1 MNSISN
7 TYTKIYSRS
16 EILEKFPDVFL
27 EILKQERAIYVGKVE
42 PSKDPIN
49 SNEHKEYFNYFSPLI
64 ICLIYLVGDLSD
76 QDEIGSIFYGSNAA
90 IHEDMG
96 IEILDLMMER
106 HPCIHDVNYYKESAY
121 SIVANYNSDWGS
133 LTHRTNN
140 TKFLRRFMEH
150 AGRY

>member
-16 EILEKFPDVFL
+16 EILEQFPDVFL
-27 EILKQERAIYVGKVE
+27 EILKQERDIYVGKVE
-42 PSKDPIN
+42 QSKDHIN
-49 SNEHKEYFNYFSPLI
+49 SKEHKQYSNYLSPLI
-64 ICLIYLVGDLSD
+64 TSLIYLVGDLSD
-76 QDEIGSIFYGSNAA
+76 QDEIGSIFYGSNTV

-106 HPCIHDVNYYKESAY
+106 IPYIHDVNYYNESAY
-121 SIVANYNSDWGS
+121 SIVANYNSDKGS

-150 AGRY
+150 AERY

>member
-16 EILEKFPDVFL
+16 EILEQFPDVFL
-27 EILKQERAIYVGKVE
+27 EILKQERDIYVGKVE
-42 PSKDPIN
+42 QSKDHIN
-49 SNEHKEYFNYFSPLI
+49 SKEHKQYSNYLSPLI
-64 ICLIYLVGDLSD
+64 TSLIYLVGDLSD
-76 QDEIGSIFYGSNAA
+76 QDEIGSIFYGSNTV

-106 HPCIHDVNYYKESAY
+106 HPYIHDVNYYNESAY
-121 SIVANYNSDWGS
+121 SIVANYNSDKGS

-150 AGRY
+150 AERY